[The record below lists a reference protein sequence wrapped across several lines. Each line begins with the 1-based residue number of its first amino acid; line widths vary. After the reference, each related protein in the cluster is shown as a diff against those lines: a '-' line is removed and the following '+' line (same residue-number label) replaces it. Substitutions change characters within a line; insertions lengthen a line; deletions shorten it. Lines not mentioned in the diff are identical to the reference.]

1 MLHMTR
7 FIYIYEI
14 CSAEFY
20 LIRPTI
26 RLRTVENGREWFIFY
41 GNVWL
46 CTALKG
52 LIDDTFKILD
62 YSQYFIEQGDFEMA
76 IKLLQQLEGEPK
88 NIAKDFIN
96 EALLLLEVKQAVSL
110 ITTFISSLYVSNSI
124 NQ

>member
-1 MLHMTR
+1 M
-7 FIYIYEI
+7 
-14 CSAEFY
+14 
-20 LIRPTI
+20 
-26 RLRTVENGREWFIFY
+26 
-41 GNVWL
+41 

>member
-1 MLHMTR
+1 
-7 FIYIYEI
+7 
-14 CSAEFY
+14 
-20 LIRPTI
+20 
-26 RLRTVENGREWFIFY
+26 
-41 GNVWL
+41 
-46 CTALKG
+46 
-52 LIDDTFKILD
+52 
-62 YSQYFIEQGDFEMA
+62 MA